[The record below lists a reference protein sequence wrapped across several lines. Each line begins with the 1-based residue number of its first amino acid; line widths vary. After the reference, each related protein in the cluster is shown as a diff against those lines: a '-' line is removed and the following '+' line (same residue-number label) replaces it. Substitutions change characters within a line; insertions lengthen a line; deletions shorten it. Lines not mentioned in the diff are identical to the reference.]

1 MMTALFLLSLV
12 LAWPTMGLSVLAFFG
27 LAFLRNYLAI
37 RAQRFEA
44 NIARAREMVRNGAS
58 FYPSWFHDA
67 DELDTFLQVISG
79 MARKNGVLQIF
90 IDEIL
95 GDSFQLEQL
104 MFLAGA
110 MERLGGSKTEQ
121 QVVVWERLVEMWGR
135 LPDEIKERARAQ
147 EARFTA
153 QQKSASTHRALRK
166 RPVGAAKDGA
176 SRRLLKVGAWGWR
189 IGATCWVLFVL
200 VAAAFLFFEENPI
213 DGVGLFFLGLGLSL
227 AFTGLVWVA
236 IYVTNGLKFDFER
249 LFVRVVL
256 GDFSSYVW
264 FVIGVLYLGGVG
276 TAIWFDGSG
285 GGGFE
290 SNFATGVGGALAI
303 LALGYPGSLL
313 APAKYRQV
321 GHVVGTVFAALIS
334 LIVVLNGLTVA

>member
-12 LAWPTMGLSVLAFFG
+12 LAWPTMGLSVLAFVGF
-27 LAFLRNYLAI
+27 AVLRTYLTI

-44 NIARAREMVRNGAS
+44 NILRARAMVENGAS

-67 DELDTFLQVISG
+67 DEMDTFLRVISG
-79 MARKNGVLQIF
+79 MARKNGILQSFINEVLR
-90 IDEIL
+90 
-95 GDSFQLEQL
+95 DSFQLEQL

-110 MERLGGSKTEQ
+110 MERIGGSKTEQ

-135 LPDEIKERARAQ
+135 LPDAVKDRARAQ
-147 EARFTA
+147 EARFAA
-153 QQKSASTHRALRK
+153 QQSSAPPRRTVRR
-166 RPVGAAKDGA
+166 RPAGGTKDGV
-176 SRRLLKVGAWGWR
+176 SRRLLRVAAWGWR
-189 IGATCWVLFVL
+189 LAATGCVLYILTAAAYLFV
-200 VAAAFLFFEENPI
+200 EEDPV
-213 DGVGLFFLGLGLSL
+213 DGVGLFFVGLGFSL

-236 IYVTNGLKFDFER
+236 IYVTNGLKCDFEK

-256 GDFSSYVW
+256 GDFSTYVW
-264 FVIGVLYLGGVG
+264 FVLGVLYLGGVG

-285 GGGFE
+285 RGAFE
-290 SNFATGVGGALAI
+290 ANFASGMGGALAL

-313 APAKYRQV
+313 APARYKHA
-321 GHVVGTVFAALIS
+321 GHVIGTVFVALAS

>member
-12 LAWPTMGLSVLAFFG
+12 LAWPTMGLSVLAFFSF
-27 LAFLRNYLAI
+27 AFLRNYLAI

-44 NIARAREMVRNGAS
+44 NIARAKEMVRKGAS
-58 FYPSWFHDA
+58 FYPSWFQDA
-67 DELDTFLQVISG
+67 DELDTFLRVVSG
-79 MARKNGVLQIF
+79 MARKNGVLQSF
-90 IDEIL
+90 IDDIL
-95 GDSFQLEQL
+95 GGSFQLEQL
-104 MFLAGA
+104 MYLAGA

-147 EARFTA
+147 EARFAA
-153 QQKSASTHRALRK
+153 QQKSAPNHRSLRK
-166 RPVGAAKDGA
+166 RPVGEAKDDA
-176 SRRLLKVGAWGWR
+176 SHRLLKVAAWGWR
-189 IGATCWVLFVL
+189 IGATCWVLFVM
-200 VAAAFLFFEENPI
+200 VAAALLFVEANPV
-213 DGVGLFFLGLGLSL
+213 DGVGLFLFCLGLSL

-236 IYVTNGLKFDFER
+236 IYVTNGLKCDFER
-249 LFVRVVL
+249 LFARVVL
-256 GDFSSYVW
+256 GDFSSYSW

-285 GGGFE
+285 QGGFE
-290 SNFATGVGGALAI
+290 TNFATGVGGALAV

-321 GHVVGTVFAALIS
+321 GHVVGTVFVALPT
-334 LIVVLNGLTVA
+334 LIVALNGLTVA